1 MLDFLRVDVDIF
13 FEIWMEK
20 TFISSERFEEF
31 WVTWKKMW
39 PMIILKATKKQGF
52 TLSF

>member
-1 MLDFLRVDVDIF
+1 MLDFLRVDFIIF

-31 WVTWKKMW
+31 EWREKDVTYDNIK
-39 PMIILKATKKQGF
+39 
-52 TLSF
+52 SY